1 MERLWTR
8 SFTLAILGTFLIF
21 FGFYFLIPSLP
32 PYAASLGASKEE
44 IGLVVGIYSIAAV
57 IVRLTTGG
65 WLDRR
70 GRRAFLFA
78 GLVLYSVAA
87 AGYGF
92 AHSLTGLI
100 VLRIVHGA
108 GWAWVTTA
116 FGTLAADLAPVS
128 RRGEGIGWWG
138 LGPPLA
144 MATGPLVASFA
155 LERTSYKVLFL
166 GTAAVGI
173 ATTIL
178 VAGIRD
184 PQKRSAATESPV
196 AVLASVRMLS
206 VVLLLSSLSYGAIIA
221 FVPVELL
228 SHPGEAGAFFTI
240 YAVTILLTRPVFGRV
255 SDSAG
260 RRAVIY
266 PGLVLSA
273 TGTFLL
279 GFDHEWCVLGAAA
292 AYGVGTAASFPGLMA
307 LFADVTPAES
317 RGAAMAVFF
326 GVYDVAIASGAAVL
340 GIVYQRYGFFALNA
354 TGAAAIAV
362 SIGLLAMSGDDGRRT
377 SHARPQSS

>member
-8 SFTLAILGTFLIF
+8 SFTLTIVGTFLIF

-57 IVRLTTGG
+57 IVRLTTGA
-65 WLDRR
+65 WLDRG
-70 GRRAFLFA
+70 GRRIFLLA
-78 GLVLYSVAA
+78 GLVLYSIAA

-92 AHSLTGLI
+92 AHSLPQLLL
-100 VLRIVHGA
+100 LRIVHGA

-116 FGTLAADLAPVS
+116 LGTLAADLAPAS
-128 RRGEGIGWWG
+128 RRGEGIGYWG

-155 LERTSYKVLFL
+155 LERSSYATLFL
-166 GTAAVGI
+166 GTAVLGV
-173 ATTIL
+173 ATAIL
-178 VAGIRD
+178 VIGIRD
-184 PQKRSAATESPV
+184 PRSRSTTTQSPV
-196 AVLASVRMLS
+196 AVLANVRVLS
-206 VVLLLSSLSYGAIIA
+206 LVLLLSSLSYGAIIA
-221 FVPVELL
+221 FVPVELM
-228 SHPGEAGAFFTI
+228 SRSGETGAFFTI
-240 YAVTILLTRPVFGRV
+240 YAVSILLTRPIGGRL
-255 SDSAG
+255 SDRLG

-279 GFDHEWCVLGAAA
+279 GFDSAWCVYGAAA

-307 LFADVTPAES
+307 LFADVTPPES

-340 GIVYQRYGFFALNA
+340 GIVYQRFGFFALNA
-354 TGAAAIAV
+354 TGAAAIVA
-362 SIGLLAMSGDDGRRT
+362 SIALLAGSRRDAGRT
-377 SHARPQSS
+377 DNLDSPP